1 MAFLSGSC
9 HETHLPAFRRS
20 PQAYARLSRPH
31 GDQSRSRRTERPSP
45 QGTCPP
51 RGLRRNAPEGVP
63 GSLSAGTR
71 WAGVRHP
78 MLASRHRLR
87 GERAFREVMSSGRRW
102 STADATIHA
111 MRVSPAE
118 GSLLGLVV
126 GRKALKRAVDRNA
139 FKRRIRGAFRDQLSA
154 IEGLHVVVRLR
165 NKPTDDSQ
173 SGRHS
178 GPRLAAESVSRRFE
192 DVARWFASAS
202 S

>member
-1 MAFLSGSC
+1 
-9 HETHLPAFRRS
+9 
-20 PQAYARLSRPH
+20 
-31 GDQSRSRRTERPSP
+31 
-45 QGTCPP
+45 
-51 RGLRRNAPEGVP
+51 
-63 GSLSAGTR
+63 
-71 WAGVRHP
+71 
-78 MLASRHRLR
+78 
-87 GERAFREVMSSGRRW
+87 
-102 STADATIHA
+102 